1 MLKVLDNCVL
11 VASIWMEVASHKSS
25 LVRRVSLIMVG
36 LYFRLS
42 HITSCCFSYRQNK
55 LLFFLSEQIYLLIFA
70 ARNIT
75 LYV

>member
-11 VASIWMEVASHKSS
+11 VASIWMEVASHKGS

-42 HITSCCFSYRQNK
+42 HITSCCFCIDKKNCFFFCLNK
-55 LLFFLSEQIYLLIFA
+55 FICLYLQ
-70 ARNIT
+70 RVT
-75 LYV
+75 

>member
-1 MLKVLDNCVL
+1 MLEVLDNCVL
-11 VASIWMEVASHKSS
+11 VASIWIEVASHKGS

-42 HITSCCFSYRQNK
+42 HITSCCFRIDKKNC
-55 LLFFLSEQIYLLIFA
+55 FFLSEQIYLLIFA
-70 ARNIT
+70 AHNIT

>member
-11 VASIWMEVASHKSS
+11 VASIWMEVASHKGS

-42 HITSCCFSYRQNK
+42 HITSCCF
-55 LLFFLSEQIYLLIFA
+55 F
-70 ARNIT
+70 
-75 LYV
+75 V